1 MEHCSGEN
9 ADITESEIDDYKEK
23 SYVELKC
30 GNQSFKISD
39 VAYTCPYCP
48 EKSGRHLFYEDLLQH
63 ASGIGKSR
71 IQTARDRAN
80 HLALAK
86 YLESD
91 VAGAVGPSKSNKEL
105 KSGTHSFRISDV
117 AFACP
122 YCPETTKRDF
132 SYKDLLQHANGIGSC
147 NSIKRTARDKANH
160 LALFKRLENDVAGS
174 TSSAKSY
181 EVSTIKKK
189 SYEESMSGNQPLKI
203 SNMTFAC
210 PYCPET
216 RKRKFSYKDL
226 LQHANGIGSSNSLKR
241 TARHKANHLA
251 LAKRLEND
259 LAGSASSSKSYE
271 EWRSGNHSLKLA
283 NMAFACPYCPET
295 RDRDFSYKDLYQ
307 HVYSVGTCNS
317 TTRTASDKAN
327 HLAVAKSLE
336 NDVAGAAGPSKSYEG
351 LKSGNYSL
359 KISDMAFGCA
369 YPETRNR
376 YSSYNDLFQHTS
388 GVGSSN
394 SNKRMARDKASHL
407 AYAKYLENDVAG
419 AAGASKSYEESTS
432 GKHSFNISDRTFVC
446 AYCPETR
453 NRDFSY
459 KDLWQHAIGVGSCDS
474 KKRTARDKANHLALS
489 KHLQNFAK
497 YLEDDV
503 SSAASTSMPYER
515 LKTGYH
521 SFNNSDV
528 AFACPYCPDTRNK
541 DFSYKDLLQHAGGVG
556 SCNSKKRTARDKANH
571 LALAKYLS
579 SDVAGGASKSISYEE
594 LKRGNNSFH
603 IPDGAYTFAYC
614 PQKRKRDF
622 LCKDLMLHVSEV
634 GSCNSNKRTAKDKA
648 NHLTFAK
655 YFENDVAGAASPSK
669 SHTLGDPQ
677 VDSLADHDHSEMFVW
692 PWIGVVV
699 NLPTEFKDGR
709 YVGESGS
716 NLKDQL
722 MRRGFN
728 PTRVRT
734 LWNDVG
740 HSGIALVEFKKDW
753 FGFSNAISF
762 EKAYEADDHGKKNW
776 EASDKKSDL
785 YAWIARADD
794 YKAANVVG
802 QKLRKV
808 GDLRTVSNIM
818 EEESRKTRILVSSL
832 TNAIEVKKLH
842 IKVLE
847 DKLRETTQSVEQLI
861 VVNAK
866 LRQANNEEIKKIQSS
881 ARDHFQQ
888 TFINHEKLKL
898 QLETQKKELELRH
911 KELQKRDAQN
921 GSDRKKLSED
931 HEQNAILRTS
941 FSVAVEEQKN
951 IDEKVLKLAEELK
964 KQKDELH
971 KRIIRLE
978 KQLDAKQAGETEVER
993 LRVIMKHIEEESDQE
1008 VLENIDT
1015 LLKNL
1020 REKEEKYEDLVA
1032 LNQTLI
1038 VKERKSNDELQEAFK
1053 ELVNGLKE
1061 LPRNGP
1067 IGVKRMGE
1075 LDSRP
1080 FLEAMKRRYTEVEAE
1095 QKASELCSLWEEY
1108 LRDPEWHPIKVITV
1122 NGKHQAVIDDE
1133 DEKLKDLKRTY
1144 GKDVYRA
1151 VTTALTEIN
1160 VYNPSGGYIIS
1171 ELWNYEVGEKATLQ
1185 DGVTVLL
1192 NLWKKKMT
1200 LD

>member
-9 ADITESEIDDYKEK
+9 ADITEWEIDDYKEK
-23 SYVELKC
+23 SYVKLKC

-48 EKSGRHLFYEDLLQH
+48 EKRGRHLFYEDLLQH
-63 ASGIGKSR
+63 ASGIGKSTIR
-71 IQTARDRAN
+71 TARDRAK

-91 VAGAVGPSKSNKEL
+91 VAGAVGPSNSSKEL
-105 KSGTHSFRISDV
+105 KSGSHSFRISDV

-147 NSIKRTARDKANH
+147 NSMKRTARDKANH
-160 LALFKRLENDVAGS
+160 LALFKHLENDVAGS

-181 EVSTIKKK
+181 E
-189 SYEESMSGNQPLKI
+189 ELMSRNQPKI
-203 SNMTFAC
+203 SNRTFAC

-216 RKRKFSYKDL
+216 RERKFSYKDL
-226 LQHANGIGSSNSLKR
+226 LQHANGIGSSNSFKR
-241 TARHKANHLA
+241 TARDKANHLA
-251 LAKRLEND
+251 LVKHLEND
-259 LAGSASSSKSYE
+259 VAGSASSSKSYE
-271 EWRSGNHSLKLA
+271 EWRSGSLKLS

-295 RDRDFSYKDLYQ
+295 RNRHFSYIDLFQ
-307 HVYSVGTCNS
+307 HVNSVGTCNS
-317 TTRTASDKAN
+317 ITRTASDRAK
-327 HLAVAKSLE
+327 HLALAKSLE
-336 NDVAGAAGPSKSYEG
+336 NDVAAGKLKSYEG
-351 LKSGNYSL
+351 LKSGNNSL
-359 KISDMAFGCA
+359 KISDMTSVCA
-369 YPETRNR
+369 YPETRNGD
-376 YSSYNDLFQHTS
+376 SSYKDLLQQAS

-394 SNKRMARDKASHL
+394 SKKQTARDKGNHL
-407 AYAKYLENDVAG
+407 AYAKYLESDVAG
-419 AAGASKSYEESTS
+419 AVGASKSYEESAS
-432 GKHSFNISDRTFVC
+432 GKHSFNMSDRTYAC

-459 KDLWQHAIGVGSCDS
+459 NDLWQHALGVGSCDS
-474 KKRTARDKANHLALS
+474 KKRTATDKANHLSLS

-497 YLEDDV
+497 YSEDDV
-503 SSAASTSMPYER
+503 SSAANTSMPYER
-515 LKTGYH
+515 LKSGNH

-579 SDVAGGASKSISYEE
+579 SDVAGGPGKSISYEE
-594 LKRGNNSFH
+594 LKSGNNSFS
-603 IPDGAYTFAYC
+603 IPNGAYTFAYC
-614 PQKRKRDF
+614 PKKRKQDC
-622 LCKDLMLHVSEV
+622 LYKDLMLHVSEA
-634 GSCNSNKRTAKDKA
+634 GSCSSNKRTAKDI
-648 NHLTFAK
+648 TFAK
-655 YFENDVAGAASPSK
+655 SFGNDVAGAASPSK
-669 SHTLGDPQ
+669 PDTLGNPQ
-677 VDSLADHDHSEMFVW
+677 VDSLADHDLSEMFVW

-722 MRRGFN
+722 IRKGFN

-734 LWNDVG
+734 LWNDLG

-776 EASDKKSDL
+776 EANNDKKSDL

-794 YKAANVVG
+794 YQATNVVG
-802 QKLRKV
+802 EKLRKV
-808 GDLRTVSNIM
+808 GDLRTVSSIM
-818 EEESRKTRILVSSL
+818 EEESRKNCILVSSL

-847 DKLRETTQSVEQLI
+847 DKLRETIQSVEQLI

-898 QLETQKKELELRH
+898 QMETQKKELDLRH
-911 KELQKRDAQN
+911 EELQKREAQN
-921 GSDRKKLSED
+921 EIDRKKLSEE
-931 HEQNAILRTS
+931 HEQNAILKTS
-941 FSVAVEEQKN
+941 LSAAVEEQRSV
-951 IDEKVLKLAEELK
+951 DEKVLKLAEELK
-964 KQKDELH
+964 KQKEELH

-978 KQLDAKQAGETEVER
+978 KQLNAKQASETEVER
-993 LRVIMKHIEEESDQE
+993 LRVIIKHIEEEGDQE
-1008 VLENIDT
+1008 VLENVDT
-1015 LLKNL
+1015 LLKSL
-1020 REKEEKYEDLVA
+1020 REKEEKYEDLVS

-1038 VKERKSNDELQEAFK
+1038 VKERKSNDELQEALK

-1061 LPRNGP
+1061 LPRKGP

-1080 FLEAMKRRYTEVEAE
+1080 FFEAVKRRYNEVEAE
-1095 QKASELCSLWEEY
+1095 QIASELCSLWEEY
-1108 LRDPEWHPIKVITV
+1108 LRDPEWHPIKVVAV
-1122 NGKHQAVIDDE
+1122 NGKHKAVIDDE

-1144 GKDVYRA
+1144 GEDVYKA

-1171 ELWNYEVGEKATLQ
+1171 KLWNYEAGEKATLQ

-1200 LD
+1200 LN

>member
-9 ADITESEIDDYKEK
+9 ADITEWEIDDYKEK

-48 EKSGRHLFYEDLLQH
+48 EKRGRHLFYEDLLQH
-63 ASGIGKSR
+63 ASGIGKSKIR
-71 IQTARDRAN
+71 TARDRAK

-91 VAGAVGPSKSNKEL
+91 VAGAVGPSKSSTEL

-147 NSIKRTARDKANH
+147 NSMKRTAKDKANH

-181 EVSTIKKK
+181 EESTIKKK
-189 SYEESMSGNQPLKI
+189 SYEESMNRNRPHKI
-203 SNMTFAC
+203 SNMTFSC

-216 RKRKFSYKDL
+216 RERKFSYKDL
-226 LQHANGIGSSNSLKR
+226 LQHANGIGSSNSLKQ

-259 LAGSASSSKSYE
+259 IAGSASSSKSYE
-271 EWRSGNHSLKLA
+271 EWRSGSLKIS

-295 RDRDFSYKDLYQ
+295 RNRDFSYIDLFQ
-307 HVYSVGTCNS
+307 HVNSVGTCS
-317 TTRTASDKAN
+317 SIRRTASDKAN
-327 HLAVAKSLE
+327 HLALAKSLE
-336 NDVAGAAGPSKSYEG
+336 NDVAAGKLKSYEG
-351 LKSGNYSL
+351 LKSENNSL
-359 KISDMAFGCA
+359 KISDMTFVCA

-376 YSSYNDLFQHTS
+376 DSSYKDLLQHAS

-394 SNKRMARDKASHL
+394 SNRQTSRDKANHL

-432 GKHSFNISDRTFVC
+432 GKHSFNMSDRTFAC

-459 KDLWQHAIGVGSCDS
+459 KDLWQHALGVGSCDS
-474 KKRTARDKANHLALS
+474 KKRTATDKANHLALS

-515 LKTGYH
+515 LKSGYH

-556 SCNSKKRTARDKANH
+556 SCNSKKRTGRDKANH

-579 SDVAGGASKSISYEE
+579 SDVAGGPGKSITYEE
-594 LKRGNNSFH
+594 LKNGNNSFS
-603 IPDGAYTFAYC
+603 IPNGAYTFAYC
-614 PQKRKRDF
+614 PKKRKRDF

-634 GSCNSNKRTAKDKA
+634 GSCSSNKRTAKDKA
-648 NHLTFAK
+648 DHITFAK
-655 YFENDVAGAASPSK
+655 YFGNDVAGAASPSK
-669 SHTLGDPQ
+669 PDTLGDLQ
-677 VDSLADHDHSEMFVW
+677 VDSLADHDRLELFVW

-716 NLKDQL
+716 SLKDQL
-722 MRRGFN
+722 IRKGFN

-734 LWNDVG
+734 LWNDLG

-776 EASDKKSDL
+776 EANNDKKSDF

-794 YKAANVVG
+794 YQATNVVG
-802 QKLRKV
+802 EKLRKV
-808 GDLRTVSNIM
+808 GDLRTVSDIM
-818 EEESRKTRILVSSL
+818 EEETRKNRILVSSL

-847 DKLRETTQSVEQLI
+847 DKLRETIQSVQQLV

-898 QLETQKKELELRH
+898 QMETQKKELELQH
-911 KELQKRDAQN
+911 EELQKREAQN
-921 GSDRKKLSED
+921 ESDRKKLSEE
-931 HEQNAILRTS
+931 HEKNALIKTS
-941 FSVAVEEQKN
+941 VSAAVEEQKN
-951 IDEKVLKLAEELK
+951 VDEKVLKLAEELK
-964 KQKDELH
+964 KQKEELH
-971 KRIIRLE
+971 KRIIKLE
-978 KQLDAKQAGETEVER
+978 KQLNAKQAGETEVER
-993 LRVIMKHIEEESDQE
+993 LRVIIKHIEEEGDQE

-1020 REKEEKYEDLVA
+1020 REKEEKYEDLVS

-1038 VKERKSNDELQEAFK
+1038 VKERKSNDELQEALK
-1053 ELVNGLKE
+1053 ELVN
-1061 LPRNGP
+1061 
-1067 IGVKRMGE
+1067 
-1075 LDSRP
+1075 
-1080 FLEAMKRRYTEVEAE
+1080 
-1095 QKASELCSLWEEY
+1095 
-1108 LRDPEWHPIKVITV
+1108 
-1122 NGKHQAVIDDE
+1122 
-1133 DEKLKDLKRTY
+1133 
-1144 GKDVYRA
+1144 
-1151 VTTALTEIN
+1151 
-1160 VYNPSGGYIIS
+1160 
-1171 ELWNYEVGEKATLQ
+1171 VGEQYNNSCPSL
-1185 DGVTVLL
+1185 
-1192 NLWKKKMT
+1192 
-1200 LD
+1200 

>member
-1 MEHCSGEN
+1 MEHCFGEI
-9 ADITESEIDDYKEK
+9 ADITELEIDCYKEK

-30 GNQSFKISD
+30 GNQSFKLSD

-48 EKSGRHLFYEDLLQH
+48 EKSGRHLFYEDLFQH
-63 ASGIGKSR
+63 ASGIGKSKIR
-71 IQTARDRAN
+71 TARDRAN

-86 YLESD
+86 YLEND
-91 VAGAVGPSKSNKEL
+91 VAGAAGPSKSNKEL
-105 KSGTHSFRISDV
+105 KSGTHSFRKSDV

-122 YCPETTKRDF
+122 YCPESTKRDF
-132 SYKDLLQHANGIGSC
+132 SYKDLLQHANGIGKC
-147 NSIKRTARDKANH
+147 NSMKRTARDKANH
-160 LALFKRLENDVAGS
+160 LALFKRLENGATSS
-174 TSSAKSY
+174 TSSEKSY
-181 EVSTIKKK
+181 EESTIKKK
-189 SYEESMSGNQPLKI
+189 SYEESMSGNRPLKI
-203 SNMTFAC
+203 TNMTFAC

-216 RKRKFSYKDL
+216 RERKFSYKDL

-241 TARHKANHLA
+241 PARLKANHLA

-259 LAGSASSSKSYE
+259 VAGSASSSKSYE
-271 EWRSGNHSLKLA
+271 EWRSGNHSLKIS
-283 NMAFACPYCPET
+283 NMPFACPYCPET
-295 RDRDFSYKDLYQ
+295 RDRDFSYKDLFQ
-307 HVYSVGTCNS
+307 HVYSVGTCTS
-317 TTRTASDKAN
+317 ITRTASDKAN
-327 HLAVAKSLE
+327 HLALAKSLE
-336 NDVAGAAGPSKSYEG
+336 NDVAGAAGPSKSY
-351 LKSGNYSL
+351 LR
-359 KISDMAFGCA
+359 ISDIAFVCA
-369 YPETRNR
+369 YPETRNGD
-376 YSSYNDLFQHTS
+376 SSYKDLLRHVS

-394 SNKRMARDKASHL
+394 SKKRTAKANHP
-407 AYAKYLENDVAG
+407 AYAKYLENDVSG
-419 AAGASKSYEESTS
+419 AAGALKSYEESTS
-432 GKHSFNISDRTFVC
+432 GNHSFNKSDRTFAC

-459 KDLWQHAIGVGSCDS
+459 KDLMQHAFGVGNCDS

-503 SSAASTSMPYER
+503 SSAASTSIPYER
-515 LKTGYH
+515 LKGGNH

-556 SCNSKKRTARDKANH
+556 SCNSKKRTARDKSNH

-579 SDVAGGASKSISYEE
+579 SDVAGGPSKSISYEE
-594 LKRGNNSFH
+594 LKSGNNSFN
-603 IPDGAYTFAYC
+603 IPDWAYTFAYC
-614 PQKRKRDF
+614 PKKRKRD
-622 LCKDLMLHVSEV
+622 LSEV
-634 GSCNSNKRTAKDKA
+634 GSCSSNKRTAEDNA

-655 YFENDVAGAASPSK
+655 YFENDVAAAASPTK
-669 SHTLGDPQ
+669 HDTLCDPQ
-677 VDSLADHDHSEMFVW
+677 VDFLTDHDLSEMFVW

-722 MRRGFN
+722 IRRGFN

-734 LWNDVG
+734 LWNDRG
-740 HSGIALVEFKKDW
+740 HCGIALVEFKKDW

-762 EKAYEADDHGKKNW
+762 EKAYEADDHGKKDW
-776 EASDKKSDL
+776 EENNGGKSDL
-785 YAWIARADD
+785 YAWMARADD
-794 YKAANVVG
+794 YQASNVVG
-802 QKLRKV
+802 EKLRKV
-808 GDLRTVSNIM
+808 EDLRTISNII
-818 EEESRKTRILVSSL
+818 EEESRKNRILVSSL

-842 IKVLE
+842 IKLIG
-847 DKLRETTQSVEQLI
+847 DKLLETTQSVDQLI

-911 KELQKRDAQN
+911 EELQKRDAQN
-921 GSDRKKLSED
+921 ESDRKKLSED
-931 HEQNAILRTS
+931 HEQNAILKAS
-941 FSVAVEEQKN
+941 LSVAVEEQKN
-951 IDEKVLKLAEELK
+951 VDEKVLKLAEELK
-964 KQKDELH
+964 KEKEELH
-971 KRIIRLE
+971 KRIIKLE
-978 KQLDAKQAGETEVER
+978 KQLDAKQAGETEVAR
-993 LRVIMKHIEEESDQE
+993 LRVIMKRIEEEGDQE
-1008 VLENIDT
+1008 VLENVDT

-1038 VKERKSNDELQEAFK
+1038 VKERKSNDELQEALK

-1080 FLEAMKRRYTEVEAE
+1080 FLEAMRRHNEVEAE
-1095 QKASELCSLWEEY
+1095 QRASELCSLWEEY
-1108 LRDPEWHPIKVITV
+1108 LRDPEWHPIKVV
-1122 NGKHQAVIDDE
+1122 AANGKHQAVIDDE
-1133 DEKLKDLKRTY
+1133 DEKLKDLKKTY
-1144 GKDVYRA
+1144 GEEVYKA

-1171 ELWNYEVGEKATLQ
+1171 KLWNYKVGEKATLQ
-1185 DGVTVLL
+1185 DGVSILL